1 MLGGKVAEDLDPS
14 AEKEED
20 SKGKINKLRQPEIVS
35 DSNNRHTFQ
44 PKSQGELVEDV
55 RRHTAAMR
63 AADAL
68 QKRIISSS
76 SSRRRFRSFSSSHK
90 EGTEMMPIIITTTGA
105 DLLRQKGVNNGFR
118 SWYSESVY
126 ERWKVVVQGLS
137 LELEKERPDG
147 LQKLPTS
154 TLDVKVAGYW
164 V

>member
-63 AADAL
+63 AAAAL
-68 QKRIISSS
+68 QKSVIIISSN
-76 SSRRRFRSFSSSHK
+76 RRRFRSFSSK
-90 EGTEMMPIIITTTGA
+90 GTEMMPIMTTTTGA
-105 DLLRQKGVNNGFR
+105 NL
-118 SWYSESVY
+118 
-126 ERWKVVVQGLS
+126 
-137 LELEKERPDG
+137 
-147 LQKLPTS
+147 
-154 TLDVKVAGYW
+154 
-164 V
+164 